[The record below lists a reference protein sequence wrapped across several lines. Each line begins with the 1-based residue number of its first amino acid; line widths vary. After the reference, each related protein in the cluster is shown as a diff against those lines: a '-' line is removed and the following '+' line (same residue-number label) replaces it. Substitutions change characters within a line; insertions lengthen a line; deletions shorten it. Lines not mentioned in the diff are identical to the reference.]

1 MRTFLR
7 AALAALALALWQGPL
22 AAETVHG
29 TARVGNRTI
38 ALPPGTWT
46 KAVEISSQR
55 GFELGGA
62 PSNAMNISAAF
73 LRVINGRVTGVAFV
87 YMSREPSVDFRG
99 FASLRNCSRN
109 DFFFIAARANY
120 PHDQDCVLLAHVV
133 PVMPSDA
140 NTFTAQ
146 MLTAARRAGRVSP
159 TYLGVATRRSDQ
171 LHYLQV
177 EYWLAPEV
185 AGFAPATTTWV
196 NSPWHVSNLDAP
208 RRAYMERLKTWAE
221 LAQEQTRLSFRN
233 RPVTPLPEP

>member
-1 MRTFLR
+1 MRRSMRF
-7 AALAALALALWQGPL
+7 AAFVLACAIAFPA
-22 AAETVHG
+22 AAETVQGSAQVG
-29 TARVGNRTI
+29 TRTI

-46 KAVEISSQR
+46 RSVELLQPR

-73 LRVINGRVTGVAFV
+73 LRVSSGRVTGVAFV

-177 EYWLAPEV
+177 EYWLAPE
-185 AGFAPATTTWV
+185 AFGFRSSSTTWA
-196 NSPWHVSNLDAP
+196 NSPWHVSNLDGP
-208 RRAYMERLKTWAE
+208 RRAFMERMKAWAE
-221 LAQEQTRLSFRN
+221 QAQEQTRRSFRN
-233 RPVTPLPEP
+233 QPVTPLPEP